1 MKVILLKDVP
11 KVGQIHE
18 IKEVSDGFALNSLI
32 PRKLAIAAT
41 PQAIAT
47 YEKLQTEKKEQTQKH
62 RDAWL
67 QALARVSERGL
78 AVSLSADEGGHL
90 YKKLDARTLAQL
102 LTQEGLSVQPAS
114 IELAAPITSC
124 GEHSISIATKE
135 GKGIV
140 TVTVQALSKK
150 RG

>member
-41 PQAIAT
+41 PQAIAA
-47 YEKLQTEKKEQTQKH
+47 YEKLQTEKKEQTQKN

-67 QALARVSERGL
+67 QSLSRMSERGIT
-78 AVSLSADEGGHL
+78 VSLSADEGGHL

-102 LTQEGLSVQPAS
+102 FTQEGLLVQPAS
-114 IELAAPITSC
+114 IVLAAPITVC
-124 GEHSISIATKE
+124 GQHSIAISTKE
-135 GKGIV
+135 GRGVIQ
-140 TVTVQALSKK
+140 VTVQALSKK
-150 RG
+150 RS